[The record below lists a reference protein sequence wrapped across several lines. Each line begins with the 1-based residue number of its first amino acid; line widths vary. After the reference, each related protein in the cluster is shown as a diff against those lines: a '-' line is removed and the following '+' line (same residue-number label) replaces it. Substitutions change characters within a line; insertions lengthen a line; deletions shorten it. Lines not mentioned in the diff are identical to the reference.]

1 VNNFRVAIDS
11 VNFDSFIKLGE
22 SLGELGVT
30 IGPSARP
37 VIAELRTR
45 LAEAAARHR
54 NGDTLGAVDIIR
66 SAMERLASL
75 ASTLDPAEA
84 MLMRMISEHFSNALR
99 VGDKHGAKNAINVM
113 RHKAGDPQDEPNSD
127 W

>member
-1 VNNFRVAIDS
+1 VPIDS
-11 VNFDSFIKLGE
+11 FNFESFIRLGE
-22 SLGELGVT
+22 GLGELEVT
-30 IGPSARP
+30 LGPQARP

-45 LAEAAARHR
+45 LAEAATRHQ

-84 MLMRMISEHFSNALR
+84 MLMRVISEHFSNALR
-99 VGDKHGAKNAINVM
+99 VGDKHAAKSAVNVM
-113 RHKAGDPQDEPNSD
+113 RHKAGDPKDEPNSE

>member
-1 VNNFRVAIDS
+1 MPIDS
-11 VNFDSFIKLGE
+11 FNFESFIRLGE
-22 SLGELGVT
+22 GLGELEVT
-30 IGPSARP
+30 LGPQARP

-45 LAEAAARHR
+45 LAEAATRHQ

-84 MLMRMISEHFSNALR
+84 MLMRVISEHFSNALR
-99 VGDKHGAKNAINVM
+99 VGDKHAAKSAVNVM
-113 RHKAGDPQDEPNSD
+113 RHKAGDPKDEPNSE